1 MTQVTVPRVSVA
13 AIKKYDAMV
22 LEVASEKIKVKL
34 GPLVEQ
40 MGEAEKERTMQVI
53 EIVMTEMAT
62 AIQAMET
69 ARGIR

>member
-1 MTQVTVPRVSVA
+1 
-13 AIKKYDAMV
+13 MV